1 MLHKRKISSIII
13 EELKKSHEIIVLFGT
28 RQTGKTSLTKLISK
42 EFGKSKNK
50 IFYFDFEDKAYR
62 NLFNIKES
70 GITTIRNILKIEG
83 IDINKKNLIIFDE
96 IQLLDDPSN
105 LLKLL
110 HDHFPKQ
117 KIIATG
123 SSSLQIKH
131 KFTDSLAGRKKTFKV
146 EPLNFDEFLL
156 FKEED
161 KLLNI
166 RNLIKKEGYNN
177 NLKHIINASND
188 AFLNLFEE
196 YITYGGYPEVVLSN
210 SKNEK
215 INKLKSISN
224 AYIQK
229 DIREFANIDN
239 IDAYNNLIK
248 YMAINSGNL
257 INISSVSNTLGMAKE
272 TVNKYITLLKE
283 TFIIDK
289 LMPFFTNKTKEISKN
304 YKLYFKD
311 NGVRNLQLLN
321 FNLPENRTDKGILY
335 ENFVFNTLE
344 NNKDA
349 LMKNY
354 FYRTQLKTE
363 IDIISK
369 TEDKI
374 SLIEVKSSHYKKNIR
389 AFTAFEKKYKNTL
402 NITEKIIIN
411 KSYFDIQENISYIPA
426 YLLY

>member
-28 RQTGKTSLTKLISK
+28 RQTGKTSLTKLISN

-50 IFYFDFEDKAYR
+50 IFYFDFEDKTYR
-62 NLFNIKES
+62 NLFDIKES
-70 GITTIRNILKIEG
+70 GIETIKNILKIEG
-83 IDINKKNLIIFDE
+83 VDIKKKNLIIFDE

-110 HDHFPKQ
+110 HDHFSKQ

-156 FKEED
+156 FKGED

-166 RNLIKKEGYNN
+166 RNIIREEGYNN
-177 NLKHIINASND
+177 NLKHIIDASKD
-188 AFLNLFEE
+188 TFINLFEE

-210 SKNEK
+210 SKTDK

-248 YMAINSGNL
+248 YIAINSGNL

-272 TVNKYITLLKE
+272 TVNKYINLLKE

-289 LMPFFTNKTKEISKN
+289 LMPFYTNKTKEISKN

-335 ENFVFNTLE
+335 ENHVFNTLE

-374 SLIEVKSSHYKKNIR
+374 KLIEVKSSDYKKNVR
-389 AFTAFEKKYKNTL
+389 AFTAFEGKYSKTL
-402 NITEKIIIN
+402 NITGKIIIN
-411 KSYFDIQENISYIPA
+411 KSYFDINEDISYIPA